1 LAGGDAVKIGLLVSA
16 ADSFPDLLRSLP
28 ALEAAGLDRVL
39 VPEAYTFDS
48 VSRLGAIA
56 VSSTALEIATGVM
69 NVYSRSPALIAMT
82 AAGLD
87 AVSGGRFILG
97 LGASGQAV
105 IEGFHALPY
114 AAPLQRTREVIEICR
129 TVWRREPLSYDG
141 KVFQVPLPAGPGGP
155 PARPLRLVERP
166 VRPAIPVYLAALG
179 PRNVELA
186 AELADGWLPT
196 LYRPES
202 AAEVFGAA
210 LAKGAAR
217 RPATLGPLEIAADV
231 KLMISDDPDELEYG
245 YQRVREYL
253 ALYVGGMGT
262 PGQNF
267 YQRLVRR
274 YGFEPAAAQVEE
286 LYRAGRKE
294 AAAAAVPGELLR
306 TVSLVGPRGFV
317 AERVAALRESGVTG
331 INAAPVAPRPDQR
344 IADIAALKELAR

>member
-1 LAGGDAVKIGLLVSA
+1 MKIGLLAGAEVSFA
-16 ADSFPDLLRSLP
+16 DLLSSLP
-28 ALEAAGLDRVL
+28 SLEAAGLDRVF

-56 VSSTALEIATGVM
+56 VSTSAIEIATGVM

-87 AVSGGRFILG
+87 AVSAGRFILG
-97 LGASGQAV
+97 LGASGPAV
-105 IEGFHALPY
+105 VEGFHAVPY
-114 AAPLQRTREVIEICR
+114 AAPLPRTREVIEICR
-129 TVWRREPLSYDG
+129 TVWRREPLAYDG
-141 KVFQVPLPAGPGGP
+141 DVFRVPLPAGPGGRA
-155 PARPLRLVERP
+155 ARPLRLVEQP

-202 AAEVFGAA
+202 AAEAFGAA
-210 LAKGAAR
+210 LGKGAAR
-217 RPATLGPLEIAADV
+217 RPASLAPLEIAADV
-231 KLMISDDPDELEYG
+231 KLMISEDPDELEYG

-253 ALYVGGMGT
+253 ALYVGGMGA

-267 YQRLVRR
+267 YHRLVGR
-274 YGFEPAAAQVEE
+274 YGYERAAAQVED
-286 LYRAGRKE
+286 LYRGGRKD
-294 AAAAAVPGELLR
+294 AAAAAVPDALLR
-306 TVSLVGPRGFV
+306 TVSLVGPPGFV

-331 INAAPVAPRPDQR
+331 INAAPVAPGLDQR
-344 IADIAALKELAR
+344 IADIAELKEMAR